1 MAVNR
6 SKLIIEDY
14 KSNFIFKKNKTG
26 LNIKFNR
33 VAFIFFVFFIIYLIY
48 SIHLIHL
55 GTRKNKSEKINN
67 LTPIKNKLYRAD
79 IIDANGNYLAKT
91 VKSIDIGLKTSDI
104 INKKKLLL
112 SLNIIF
118 PEKNFYEIEKN
129 IENKKFF
136 YLEKKISQGNYEKI
150 MKLGDKSLIP
160 EEKIL
165 RMYPQKNLFSHV
177 LGQIDDDN
185 NGISGLEKSLND
197 DLRKSQ
203 DPIKL
208 TLDKDIQ
215 FLIRKELLKYQEIFQ
230 SKGSAAILMNV
241 NNGNIISLVSL
252 PDFNPNVRQN
262 ITDVN
267 YINRVTKGTYELGS
281 VIKTF
286 TFANALDEKLIEP
299 ETEFLDLPKSISCY
313 GFPIREY
320 DNKIPSDLTA
330 EQILIRSGNIGSVR
344 IAQKIG
350 PDKFKSFLE
359 KVGILSPITFD
370 IEEVAPQKS
379 YEFSKCK
386 LATASY
392 GHGIATTILQL
403 AKGYAILSNGGFEI
417 KPNLITKNS
426 KKNKKKNRL
435 LNKGVSEQVV
445 SALRKIVNTE
455 EGTAKF
461 ANVPNYEIGG
471 KTGTADKVLNGVYSE
486 GKVNTFAS
494 IFPTSNP
501 KFVFVVMLDGPQKS
515 KDYYYKYR
523 HMNGGWKGTLKNSAG
538 WTSVEVAGKVI
549 DKIGPILAT
558 KYIEVN

>member
-1 MAVNR
+1 MTANR

-55 GTRKNKSEKINN
+55 GARKNKSEKINN
-67 LTPIKNKLYRAD
+67 LTPTKNKLYRAD
-79 IIDANGNYLAKT
+79 IIDTNGNYLAKT

-112 SLNIIF
+112 SLNMIF
-118 PEKNFYEIEKN
+118 PEKNFSEIEKK

-136 YLEKKISQGNYEKI
+136 YLEKKISEGNYEKI

-185 NGISGLEKSLND
+185 NGISGLEKSLNE

-379 YEFSKCK
+379 YQFSKCK

>member
-185 NGISGLEKSLND
+185 NGISGLEKSLNE

-379 YEFSKCK
+379 YQFSKCK
-386 LATASY
+386 
-392 GHGIATTILQL
+392 
-403 AKGYAILSNGGFEI
+403 
-417 KPNLITKNS
+417 
-426 KKNKKKNRL
+426 
-435 LNKGVSEQVV
+435 
-445 SALRKIVNTE
+445 
-455 EGTAKF
+455 
-461 ANVPNYEIGG
+461 
-471 KTGTADKVLNGVYSE
+471 
-486 GKVNTFAS
+486 
-494 IFPTSNP
+494 
-501 KFVFVVMLDGPQKS
+501 
-515 KDYYYKYR
+515 
-523 HMNGGWKGTLKNSAG
+523 
-538 WTSVEVAGKVI
+538 
-549 DKIGPILAT
+549 
-558 KYIEVN
+558 